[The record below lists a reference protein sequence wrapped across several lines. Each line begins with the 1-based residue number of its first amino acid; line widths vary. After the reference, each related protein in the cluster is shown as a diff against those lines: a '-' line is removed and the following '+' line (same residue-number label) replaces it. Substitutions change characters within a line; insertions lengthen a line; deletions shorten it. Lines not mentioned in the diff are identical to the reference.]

1 MPPDPPGGAWTYL
14 VPLVVLGLILLRGLR
29 TRTLRVERMWIMP
42 ALVLLAFGMMLS
54 RLPPP
59 RPGMIAIGLAA
70 LALGVAAG
78 WWRGRTTTITVD
90 PQTHA
95 LTSKVSPLGVLLLA
109 GLFAVRYGLRDFA
122 GAHAGAMHVQPTEI
136 SEAFLLFAVGLVCA
150 QRLEMW
156 LRARRM
162 LAAARRG

>member
-1 MPPDPPGGAWTYL
+1 MPPGPSGGAWTYL
-14 VPLVVLGLILLRGLR
+14 VPLIVLGLILLRGLR

-42 ALVLLAFGMMLS
+42 ALILLAFGMMLS
-54 RLPPP
+54 QLPPP
-59 RPGMIAIGLAA
+59 RPLMIGLGLLA

-109 GLFAVRYGLRDFA
+109 GLFAVRYALRDFA
-122 GAHAGAMHVQPTEI
+122 GANAASMHVQPSEI
-136 SEAFLLFAVGLVCA
+136 TEAFLLFAVGLVCA

-156 LRARRM
+156 LRASRM
-162 LAAARRG
+162 LAVARGG

>member
-1 MPPDPPGGAWTYL
+1 MPPGASGGAWTYL
-14 VPLVVLGLILLRGLR
+14 VPLIVLGLILLRGLR

-42 ALVLLAFGMMLS
+42 ALILLAFGMMLS
-54 RLPPP
+54 QLPPP
-59 RPGMIAIGLAA
+59 RPIMIAFGLLA

-90 PQTHA
+90 PRTHA
-95 LTSKVSPLGVLLLA
+95 LTSKVSPLGVLLLT

-122 GAHAGAMHVQPTEI
+122 GAHAASMHINPTEI

-156 LRARRM
+156 LRASRI
-162 LAAARRG
+162 LATARGG

>member
-78 WWRGRTTTITVD
+78 WFLGLAAASLPYPD
-90 PQTHA
+90 PTPAMLEAQQR
-95 LTSKVSPLGVLLLA
+95 SILGWQAGLLA
-109 GLFAVRYGLRDFA
+109 GLGLSGLAAA
-122 GAHAGAMHVQPTEI
+122 G
-136 SEAFLLFAVGLVCA
+136 L
-150 QRLEMW
+150 W
-156 LRARRM
+156 RARR
-162 LAAARRG
+162 